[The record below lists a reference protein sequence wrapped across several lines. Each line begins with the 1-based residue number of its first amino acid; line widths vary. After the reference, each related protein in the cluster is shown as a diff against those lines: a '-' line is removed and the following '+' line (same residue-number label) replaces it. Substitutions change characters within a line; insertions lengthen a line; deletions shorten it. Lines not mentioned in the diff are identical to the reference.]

1 MKDFDNWNKSKKKI
15 DSRRYDSEESE
26 YFSRPVYIYK
36 KISKI
41 NFLVI
46 PLTTSEN
53 YKDNWHMEIN
63 LESGRKSS
71 LCFNQIKVLDFKRLK
86 IKIDNV
92 GEEMLEITSC
102 LRGLYIESTN
112 PPFGGLGYTEYTRS
126 GASAGALDVSI
137 SGQNNKSSKK

>member
-71 LCFNQIKVLDFKRLK
+71 LCFNQIKVLDFKR
-86 IKIDNV
+86 IKKFICSLNND
-92 GEEMLEITSC
+92 
-102 LRGLYIESTN
+102 YIESITN
-112 PPFGGLGYTEYTRS
+112 KLDELYIKQQTRLTRVS
-126 GASAGALDVSI
+126 SRDSRSVEGAGALDVSI